1 MRVLNLVLVAATLL
15 TVGAGYLQEKRRLGK
30 IQQMPPA
37 RARAFYDQSHR
48 RRERAMIVFT
58 ALLVVGAV
66 VALAT
71 RPGQ

>member
-1 MRVLNLVLVAATLL
+1 MRVLNLVLVAVTLL

-37 RARAFYDQSHR
+37 KARALYDHSQR

-66 VALAT
+66 VALVT
-71 RPGQ
+71 RPGR